1 MYTHFVTG
9 QHHSAEIQTKLQ
21 AVGIFNEIMRCK
33 EEKELLMAEAQNLLQ
48 YYHRKILPAISEDI
62 LSKHID
68 KLKKK
73 YSAQIFHYMRILDTD
88 LCN

>member
-1 MYTHFVTG
+1 
-9 QHHSAEIQTKLQ
+9 
-21 AVGIFNEIMRCK
+21 
-33 EEKELLMAEAQNLLQ
+33 MAEAQNLLQ